1 MKPAASNPP
10 GRLILTVKV
19 KPNARVA
26 ALEQQVDGTWLATVK
41 ASPVD
46 GKANAALIA
55 LIAGRFGV
63 PKRAVTIT
71 AGASARLKRVT
82 VDV

>member
-1 MKPAASNPP
+1 MFLAVEAQDVKTLS
-10 GRLILTVKV
+10 VKV
-19 KPNARVA
+19 KPNAKTT
-26 ALEQQVDGTWLATVK
+26 ALEQLADGTWLATVK
-41 ASPVD
+41 AAPVD

-55 LIAGRFGV
+55 LVADYFSV

-71 AGASARLKRVT
+71 AGAGGRVKRVT